1 MPNDRSLDIGD
12 IKSDTIIKVFVG
24 DGVDSMLDD
33 VQREWG
39 LKHNLGLDTNPN
51 IYSLDND
58 NSPDGSFS
66 A

>member
-1 MPNDRSLDIGD
+1 MHNDRNLDSRD
-12 IKSDTIIKVFVG
+12 IKSDTITKVFVG

-33 VQREWG
+33 VQWEWG
-39 LKHNLGLDTNPN
+39 LKHNIGLGTNPN

-58 NSPDGSFS
+58 NSPEGTSS